1 MAEQPKALRRDPR
14 VVNLEDSGER
24 AYWCKFFG
32 VGLERLIEAVKVAGP
47 SAHDVRAFLEKPRGD
62 VGVRR

>member
-1 MAEQPKALRRDPR
+1 MADLSKAPRTDPR
-14 VVNLEDSGER
+14 LVNLEDAGER

-47 SAHDVRAFLEKPRGD
+47 SAQAVREFLE
-62 VGVRR
+62 RR